1 MQDLVCSSDLRWMR
15 ALKAVAWFFIV
26 TGIFRVLATIWSAVF
41 YDRLVLDFGNL
52 LNLFAGYGLLR
63 LRRGWRLYLLVYL
76 WITVPGG
83 GILLALFPWLPLD
96 QAYRNW
102 YWLLFGGLLL
112 IELLLASCLVV
123 LLQPRVKALF
133 RTDINRL
140 ECRANQE
147 NQEW

>member
-26 TGIFRVLATIWSAVF
+26 TGIFGILATIWSAVF
-41 YDRLVLDFGNL
+41 HDRLVLDFGNL
-52 LNLFAGYGLLR
+52 LNLFAGYGLLH

-83 GILLALFPWLPLD
+83 GILLALFPWL
-96 QAYRNW
+96 
-102 YWLLFGGLLL
+102 
-112 IELLLASCLVV
+112 ELLLASCLVI

-140 ECRANQE
+140 GCRANQE